1 MAKLHQASL
10 LRRKSLCL
18 HGRPTILG
26 VSLICLGYFLV
37 LFVTATFHHETLSN
51 ASLSYV
57 FLWEIV
63 IGGALQLLGSLHQHL
78 RVERVAARRAQRGE
92 ARES

>member
-1 MAKLHQASL
+1 MTKLYRASL
-10 LRRKSLCL
+10 LRRKPLCL
-18 HGRPTILG
+18 HDRPTLVD
-26 VSLICLGYFLV
+26 VSLISFGCFLV

-51 ASLSYV
+51 GSLSCV

-63 IGGALQLLGSLHQHL
+63 IGGALQLLGGFYQTL
-78 RVERVAARRAQRGE
+78 RVERVAVRRAQRGE

>member
-1 MAKLHQASL
+1 MAKLYRAAL
-10 LRRKSLCL
+10 LRRKPLCL
-18 HGRPTILG
+18 HYRPTILG
-26 VSLICLGYFLV
+26 VSLICLGCFLV
-37 LFVTATFHHETLSN
+37 LFVTVTFHHETLSN

-57 FLWEIV
+57 FLWETV
-63 IGGALQLLGSLHQHL
+63 IGGALQLLGGFYQTL